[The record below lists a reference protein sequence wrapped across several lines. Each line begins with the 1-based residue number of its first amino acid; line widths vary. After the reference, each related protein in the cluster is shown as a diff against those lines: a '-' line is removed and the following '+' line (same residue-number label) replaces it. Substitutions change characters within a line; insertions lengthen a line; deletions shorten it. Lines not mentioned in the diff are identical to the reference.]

1 MRANFNQMCTMIF
14 IIDNKK
20 YKDKKIPKVDGDIYD

>member
-1 MRANFNQMCTMIF
+1 MKVTQF

-20 YKDKKIPKVDGDIYD
+20 LYFELVNFMYNNRYYIL

>member
-20 YKDKKIPKVDGDIYD
+20 I

>member
-1 MRANFNQMCTMIF
+1 MIF

-20 YKDKKIPKVDGDIYD
+20 I

>member
-1 MRANFNQMCTMIF
+1 MKVTQF

-20 YKDKKIPKVDGDIYD
+20 IYFELVNFMYNNRYYIL